1 MVVKLGHAPC
11 YSSVVDAF
19 SKTNAKQR
27 PSLGSGEEWMIEMV
41 GLNQRSRVLSI
52 PLCLESWS
60 QLKDLQ
66 TFLILSLSSIM
77 SEFRDLWVSPNLS
90 VFQIGVQNCCRWL
103 LTQGSKMC
111 MRINCSVLVL
121 DIAWDW
127 HWELVC
133 HNCMQVLLYFP
144 DVCLMEDGSQPSTIA
159 NPNSHKHDIASS
171 SPPSLKSN
179 HPWPIRNLKDFQ
191 ELKSSHT
198 HQVRYFQHSAW
209 WLIWLWVK
217 IITPMV
223 QQVNFVAVWLVI
235 DLIRSEDH
243 HSHPPTSELRGCM
256 MVPTYS
262 RIRF

>member
-1 MVVKLGHAPC
+1 
-11 YSSVVDAF
+11 
-19 SKTNAKQR
+19 
-27 PSLGSGEEWMIEMV
+27 
-41 GLNQRSRVLSI
+41 
-52 PLCLESWS
+52 
-60 QLKDLQ
+60 
-66 TFLILSLSSIM
+66 
-77 SEFRDLWVSPNLS
+77 
-90 VFQIGVQNCCRWL
+90 
-103 LTQGSKMC
+103 MC

-191 ELKSSHT
+191 VLLKSSHT
-198 HQVRYFQHSAW
+198 HQVRYFQRYAW
-209 WLIWLWVK
+209 WLIWYEWRSSLPWSNRWTLWLHDWRLIWLGVK
-217 IITPMV
+217 IITPIL
-223 QQVNFVAVWLVI
+223 QQVNFV
-235 DLIRSEDH
+235 S
-243 HSHPPTSELRGCM
+243 M

-262 RIRF
+262 RIRFLRMWSTRRCVCFIFSMQHNLLKFLD